1 MSKRTA
7 PLSLILWNVTS
18 VLCVDTLSLSL
29 RADQS
34 VPTAQSST
42 ILILQ
47 KSGQNIYTTENTKR
61 INVKQLTE
69 KRQAFLKV
77 LFDEAGGDVLSA
89 KRLAGYSDGTAT
101 NEILKALKEEIDDA
115 TKQYMA
121 RIAPRAAV
129 ALGNALIDPT
139 ELGIRDKMT
148 AAKDLLDRAGY
159 IKTEKVNVEST
170 GGIFVLPA
178 KEGTNE

>member
-1 MSKRTA
+1 M
-7 PLSLILWNVTS
+7 
-18 VLCVDTLSLSL
+18 
-29 RADQS
+29 
-34 VPTAQSST
+34 
-42 ILILQ
+42 
-47 KSGQNIYTTENTKR
+47 
-61 INVKQLTE
+61 KQLTE
-69 KRQAFLKV
+69 KQQAFLKV

-101 NEILKALKEEIDDA
+101 NEIVKALKEEIDDA